1 MKNGIIWVLFVA
13 SVVLLGIGAT
23 TAYRETQRLIADLNW
38 VSHTHAAIASID
50 DLQDTLQETTSLA
63 DAYVLTGDSSYVDTL
78 QKVSGTIS
86 AKLATLH
93 GAIAEDQAQ
102 LSRIDTIDRLARQH
116 LDALNQIVPAAS
128 STRPAAMRN
137 LRQLDGMMAQSF
149 DNMKT
154 RESQILVAR
163 EQISSRESNTSKL
176 LIASTGVLGMLFLAV
191 AFIGL
196 EHQLRQRRDAE
207 MRLKEINQELGTS
220 INRRV
225 TQLDEVNRNMIMEA
239 VMREQAEQDVQQQR
253 EFLRTVIDTNPNLI
267 FVKSWDGKF
276 TLANKALADLYGTTS
291 AEMVGKM
298 DSDFNKNT
306 GELENFRR
314 DDQTVISSRKAK
326 FISEEPVSDVLTG
339 EIHWFQTYKV
349 PLVTSGNSVSQL
361 LGVSNDI
368 TLRKMAEE
376 ELGRTQQQLAQSQ
389 KMEAIGRLAGGLAHD
404 FNNILGVVLGY
415 GEQALQTLPP
425 EAAERRYVQ
434 RMVEAGNR
442 AARLVQQ
449 LLAFSR
455 KQVLQ
460 PRIINLNSV
469 VVEMK
474 QLLERL
480 AGEDIEISVKLDSD
494 LGSVKADPAQM
505 ERVIMNLAV
514 NARDAM
520 PEGGKLILETSNQE
534 LDASYMN
541 RHTAV
546 NAGKYVMLAIS
557 DTGVG
562 IDKEIQSKIFDPF
575 FTTKASGKGTGLG
588 LATVYG
594 IVHQSGG
601 YVWVYSEVGKGATF
615 KIYLPLVEA
624 RPEPIFLQPVTFQSP
639 TGSETI
645 LVVEDDKLLREFICE
660 VLGSSGY
667 SVLAASN
674 GNEALELVAQRKG
687 AIQLLLTD
695 VVMPGMSGRALATQL
710 LSSQRNLKVLYMSGY
725 TENAIVHHGVLDRG
739 VQLIQ
744 KPFTIGS
751 LARKVREILEEKP
764 SQA

>member
-1 MKNGIIWVLFVA
+1 
-13 SVVLLGIGAT
+13 
-23 TAYRETQRLIADLNW
+23 
-38 VSHTHAAIASID
+38 
-50 DLQDTLQETTSLA
+50 
-63 DAYVLTGDSSYVDTL
+63 
-78 QKVSGTIS
+78 
-86 AKLATLH
+86 
-93 GAIAEDQAQ
+93 
-102 LSRIDTIDRLARQH
+102 
-116 LDALNQIVPAAS
+116 
-128 STRPAAMRN
+128 
-137 LRQLDGMMAQSF
+137 
-149 DNMKT
+149 
-154 RESQILVAR
+154 
-163 EQISSRESNTSKL
+163 
-176 LIASTGVLGMLFLAV
+176 
-191 AFIGL
+191 
-196 EHQLRQRRDAE
+196 
-207 MRLKEINQELGTS
+207 
-220 INRRV
+220 
-225 TQLDEVNRNMIMEA
+225 
-239 VMREQAEQDVQQQR
+239 
-253 EFLRTVIDTNPNLI
+253 
-267 FVKSWDGKF
+267 
-276 TLANKALADLYGTTS
+276 
-291 AEMVGKM
+291 
-298 DSDFNKNT
+298 
-306 GELENFRR
+306 
-314 DDQTVISSRKAK
+314 
-326 FISEEPVSDVLTG
+326 
-339 EIHWFQTYKV
+339 
-349 PLVTSGNSVSQL
+349 
-361 LGVSNDI
+361 
-368 TLRKMAEE
+368 LRKLAEE

-415 GEQALQTLPP
+415 GEQTLQTLSP

-480 AGEDIEISVKLDSD
+480 AGEDVEISVKLDSN

-520 PEGGKLILETSNQE
+520 PEGGKLILETANAE
-534 LDASYMN
+534 LDASYIN
-541 RHTAV
+541 RHTAAV
-546 NAGKYVMLAIS
+546 AGKYVMLAIS

-594 IVHQSGG
+594 IVNQSGG
-601 YVWVYSEVGKGATF
+601 YVWVYSEMGKGATF

-624 RPEPIFLQPVTFQSP
+624 KPEPIFLQPVAFQSP

-674 GNEALELVAQRKG
+674 GNEALELVAQHKG
-687 AIQLLLTD
+687 AIHLLLTD
-695 VVMPGMSGRALATQL
+695 VVMPGMSGRALSTQL
-710 LSSQRNLKVLYMSGY
+710 LSAQPKLKVLYMSGY

-751 LARKVREILEEKP
+751 LARKVREILEEKT
-764 SQA
+764 SET